1 MEPTGTI
8 VFATVGVTN
17 FGFDVF
23 SAAVPLPS
31 TEAAEEDAERRHT
44 DGVSVNFNAQFVDD
58 GGEEVA
64 FVSERG
70 GVAGLF
76 RCRPGSELAEPL
88 PTVEGSLFHDRPTVR
103 GGRMY
108 YVSAHEQPP
117 VPFRSW
123 AAVYATEIG
132 SKETVRVSPPGVVDM
147 SPAVSA
153 SGELVAVASYGDRPW
168 AFDFRVLETEVAVFR
183 AADPARRFVVAER
196 GGWPTW
202 HGEGTVFFHR
212 VAEDGWWSEDAE
224 RRHTDGVSVN
234 FNAQFVDDGGEEV
247 AFVSERRGAT
257 GLFRCRPG
265 CELAEPLPTVEGSLF
280 HDCPTVR
287 GGRMYFISAHE
298 QPPVPFRSWAAVYA
312 TVRVSPL
319 GVVDMRPAVSAS
331 GELVAVASYGD
342 RPWARRATEN
352 FSPLTER
359 LNPKLHHY
367 NPFFSPSG
375 DRVGYHRFRGA
386 GAPGDS
392 VVPYLQPVRSPVSSL
407 RMLRV
412 YGTFPSFSPDAGH
425 LAMNGDFFK
434 TPGVTIL
441 RSDGAKRWVLTREPN
456 LFYTAWSP
464 TESGVIFT
472 SMGPIFET
480 PKATVRIARLEFDAG
495 ELTTDR
501 DEVAATLKVL
511 TRPEAGNDAF
521 PAVSPFG
528 KWIVFRSGR
537 SGHKN
542 LYIVDAAHGED
553 GAGEG
558 TIRQLTH
565 GEWIDTMPS
574 WSPDGSLIAFSS
586 NRHDPTNAAVFS
598 IYLVRPDGSD
608 LRRVHVAGPAG
619 SAAADKERINH
630 VCFSP
635 DSRWLLFTANF
646 GGVMA
651 EPISAPNQF
660 QPYGDLYV
668 CRLDGSGLVRLTC
681 NAYENGT
688 PAWGPASA
696 AAAAGME
703 SLSLGSPAGDESLG
717 EFDEPLWLTCD
728 V

>member
-1 MEPTGTI
+1 MEPTGTV
-8 VFATVGVTN
+8 VFASVGVTN

-23 SAAVPLPS
+23 SAPVPLPS
-31 TEAAEEDAERRHT
+31 AEEEADARLAERRHT

-64 FVSERG
+64 FVSERAG
-70 GVAGLF
+70 AAGLF
-76 RCRPGSELAEPL
+76 LCRPGFERAEPL

-108 YVSAHEQPP
+108 FVSAHEKPP

-123 AAVYATEIG
+123 AAVYATDMG
-132 SKETVRVSPPGVVDM
+132 SKETVRVSPQGVVDM
-147 SPAVSA
+147 SPAVSV

-183 AADPARRFVVAER
+183 AADPARRVVVAAR

-202 HGEGTVFFHR
+202 HGEGTVFFHS
-212 VAEDGWWSEDAE
+212 VAEDGWWSVFRVDISAETLEPTGAE
-224 RRHTDGVSVN
+224 RRVTPP
-234 FNAQFVDDGGEEV
+234 
-247 AFVSERRGAT
+247 
-257 GLFRCRPG
+257 GLHCFTPAAVG
-265 CELAEPLPTVEGSLF
+265 
-280 HDCPTVR
+280 R
-287 GGRMYFISAHE
+287 GGGRWI
-298 QPPVPFRSWAAVYA
+298 
-312 TVRVSPL
+312 
-319 GVVDMRPAVSAS
+319 
-331 GELVAVASYGD
+331 AVAT
-342 RPWARRATEN
+342 RRKGRAQRHVELFDLETEQ
-352 FSPLTER
+352 FTPLTER
-359 LNPKLHHY
+359 LNPELHHY
-367 NPFFSPSG
+367 NPFFSSSS

-386 GAPGDS
+386 GAAGDK
-392 VVPYLQPVRSPVSSL
+392 VVPHLQPVRSPVSSL

-412 YGTFPSFSPDAGH
+412 NGTFPSFSPDSGH
-425 LAMNGDFFK
+425 LAINGDFFK

-441 RSDGAKRWVLTREPN
+441 RSDGRKRWVLTREPN

-464 TESGVIFT
+464 TESGVLFT

-495 ELTTDR
+495 ELTPDR
-501 DEVAATLKVL
+501 DEVATTLKVL

-521 PAVSPFG
+521 PAVSPCG

-542 LYIVDAAHGED
+542 LYIVDAAHGESSN
-553 GAGEG
+553 GGEG
-558 TIRQLTH
+558 TIRRLTD

-574 WSPDGSLIAFSS
+574 WSPDGSMIAFSS
-586 NRHDPTNAAVFS
+586 NRHDPTNPTVFS
-598 IYLVRPDGSD
+598 IYLVRPDGSG

-619 SAAADKERINH
+619 SAEADKERINH

-646 GGVMA
+646 GGVVA

-688 PAWGPASA
+688 PAWGPAA
-696 AAAAGME
+696 AELE
-703 SLSLGSPAGDESLG
+703 SLSLSPPVGDDSLG

>member
-23 SAAVPLPS
+23 SAAVPLPPM
-31 TEAAEEDAERRHT
+31 EEDAERRHT

-70 GVAGLF
+70 GAAGLF
-76 RCRPGSELAEPL
+76 RCRPGPEQRAEPL

-103 GGRMY
+103 GGRLY
-108 YVSAHEQPP
+108 FVSAHEQPP
-117 VPFRSW
+117 APFRSW

-147 SPAVSA
+147 SPAVSD

-183 AADPARRFVVAER
+183 AADPARRVVVVGR

-212 VAEDGWWSEDAE
+212 VADDGWWSVFRVDVSPETLEPTGGE
-224 RRHTDGVSVN
+224 RRVTPP
-234 FNAQFVDDGGEEV
+234 
-247 AFVSERRGAT
+247 
-257 GLFRCRPG
+257 GLHCFTPAAVG
-265 CELAEPLPTVEGSLF
+265 
-280 HDCPTVR
+280 R
-287 GGRMYFISAHE
+287 GGGGRWI
-298 QPPVPFRSWAAVYA
+298 
-312 TVRVSPL
+312 
-319 GVVDMRPAVSAS
+319 
-331 GELVAVASYGD
+331 AVAT
-342 RPWARRATEN
+342 RRKGRAQRHVELFDLETES

-359 LNPKLHHY
+359 LNPELHHY

-386 GAPGDS
+386 GARGDS
-392 VVPYLQPVRSPVSSL
+392 VVPYLQPVQSPVSSL

-412 YGTFPSFSPDAGH
+412 YGTFPSFSPDAAH

-456 LFYTAWSP
+456 LFYTSWSP
-464 TESGVIFT
+464 AESGVIFT

-480 PKATVRIARLEFDAG
+480 TKATVRIARLEFDAG
-495 ELTTDR
+495 ELTTGR

-521 PAVSPFG
+521 PAVSPCG
-528 KWIVFRSGR
+528 KWVVFRSGR

-553 GAGEG
+553 VGAGEG
-558 TIRQLTH
+558 TIRRLTD

-598 IYLVRPDGSD
+598 IYLVRPDGSG

-619 SAAADKERINH
+619 SAVADRERINH

-688 PAWGPASA
+688 PAWGPASSP
-696 AAAAGME
+696 AAGLE
-703 SLSLGSPAGDESLG
+703 SLSLVPGAGDESLG

>member
-8 VFATVGVTN
+8 VFATVGVTS

-23 SAAVPLPS
+23 SSPVPPPPLPS
-31 TEAAEEDAERRHT
+31 TAPGAERRHT

-58 GGEEVA
+58 AAEEVA

-70 GVAGLF
+70 GAAGLF
-76 RCRPGSELAEPL
+76 VCRPGDERAEPL
-88 PTVEGSLFHDRPTVR
+88 PAVEGSLFHDRPTVR

-108 YVSAHEQPP
+108 FVSAHERPP

-123 AAVYATEIG
+123 AAVYVTDLAR
-132 SKETVRVSPPGVVDM
+132 KETARVSPPGVVDM

-153 SGELVAVASYGDRPW
+153 SGELVAVASYGHRPW

-183 AADPARRFVVAER
+183 AADPAGRVVVAAR
-196 GGWPTW
+196 GGWPAW

-212 VAEDGWWSEDAE
+212 VAEDGWWSVFRVDISPETLEPTGAE
-224 RRHTDGVSVN
+224 RRVTPP
-234 FNAQFVDDGGEEV
+234 
-247 AFVSERRGAT
+247 
-257 GLFRCRPG
+257 GLHCFTPAAVG
-265 CELAEPLPTVEGSLF
+265 
-280 HDCPTVR
+280 R
-287 GGRMYFISAHE
+287 GGGGRWI
-298 QPPVPFRSWAAVYA
+298 
-312 TVRVSPL
+312 
-319 GVVDMRPAVSAS
+319 
-331 GELVAVASYGD
+331 AVAT
-342 RPWARRATEN
+342 RRKGRAQRHVELFDLETEQ
-352 FSPLTER
+352 FTPLTER
-359 LNPKLHHY
+359 LNPELHHY

-375 DRVGYHRFRGA
+375 HRVGYHRFRGA
-386 GAPGDS
+386 GAAGDS
-392 VVPYLQPVRSPVSSL
+392 VVPHLQPVRSPVRSL

-412 YGTFPSFSPDAGH
+412 NGTFPSFSPDAAH

-434 TPGVTIL
+434 TPGVSIL
-441 RSDGAKRWVLTREPN
+441 RSDGRKRWVLTREPN

-464 TESGVIFT
+464 TESGVVFT

-480 PKATVRIARLEFDAG
+480 HKATVRIARLEFDAG
-495 ELTTDR
+495 ELAPDR

-511 TRPEAGNDAF
+511 TRPESGNDAF
-521 PAVSPFG
+521 PAVSPCG

-558 TIRQLTH
+558 TIRRLTD

-598 IYLVRPDGSD
+598 IYLVRPDGSG

-619 SAAADKERINH
+619 SPEAEKERINH

-635 DSRWLLFTANF
+635 DSEWLLFTANF

-660 QPYGDLYV
+660 QPYGDLHA

-688 PAWGPASA
+688 PAWGPTP
-696 AAAAGME
+696 AAG
-703 SLSLGSPAGDESLG
+703 LLGSLALDDPPPAGAGDESLG